1 MDAARR
7 QPLVVASAMALFV
20 VLAPGCRSS
29 EEDAVSPIVDTG
41 GNPACVT
48 YDGPPSNGELPI
60 DGTGAS
66 ERVPVC
72 APRCGVATA
81 FDGFPYVEALPT
93 GSCTA
98 ATTCDIAAV
107 PHCGCSE
114 DRGPVNS
121 YRCTCTSGRWSCR
134 ILVQGGAICRASCPR
149 DADASEVDVS
159 EVDARDADASDA
171 TVDAAPLT
179 SCATDRL
186 PTPGTACTMPNGTY
200 CRLKSCTLGCEDE
213 CACRDGVWRCTP
225 SCRDWYGCGS
235 APSCTDVCPDA
246 GAPG

>member
-1 MDAARR
+1 MDADRR
-7 QPLVVASAMALFV
+7 PPSILVVGSAITLLVA
-20 VLAPGCRSS
+20 LAPGCRSS
-29 EEDAVSPIVDTG
+29 DEDTASMVDG
-41 GNPACVT
+41 GGRPACVA
-48 YDGPPSNGELPI
+48 YDGPPSNGLLPV
-60 DGTGAS
+60 DGIGAS

-72 APRCGVATA
+72 AERCGVATA
-81 FDGFPYVEALPT
+81 FDGFPSVEALPT
-93 GSCTA
+93 GSCTGT
-98 ATTCDIAAV
+98 TTCDLAAV

-134 ILVQGGAICRASCPR
+134 ILVQGASICRASCPP
-149 DADASEVDVS
+149 DADAR
-159 EVDARDADASDA
+159 EVDATDADASDA
-171 TVDAAPLT
+171 SVDAAPLT
-179 SCATDRL
+179 TCATDRL

-225 SCRDWYGCGS
+225 SCRDWYGCGA